1 MWGADA
7 VVPSGGLKASFGLK
21 NADWAFVTCGAAHGG
36 ARRLRQR
43 PEGRSRPRWAAGSQG
58 RSRCSGSVRSG
69 RASWSA
75 GAAGR
80 TRPAQSQHSRDTVE
94 LPQRRLHGFLSGRR
108 GSCQRLLWAGAQSRH
123 VPRRT
128 AGVMRR
134 RGQRSQ
140 CTAGRGMRHGA
151 AIKKACSTARADI
164 CTPHEDCHAAG

>member
-7 VVPSGGLKASFGLK
+7 AVPRHELTTSYGSKKAY
-21 NADWAFVTCGAAHGG
+21 WAFVPCGAAHGG
-36 ARRLRQR
+36 ARRLRQSPER
-43 PEGRSRPRWAAGSQG
+43 RSGPCRAAGPEGRSRR
-58 RSRCSGSVRSG
+58 SGSVRSG
-69 RASWSA
+69 RAFWSA

-108 GSCQRLLWAGAQSRH
+108 GSCQRLLWAGAQCRD

-128 AGVMRR
+128 AGIMRR

-151 AIKKACSTARADI
+151 AIREACSTARADI